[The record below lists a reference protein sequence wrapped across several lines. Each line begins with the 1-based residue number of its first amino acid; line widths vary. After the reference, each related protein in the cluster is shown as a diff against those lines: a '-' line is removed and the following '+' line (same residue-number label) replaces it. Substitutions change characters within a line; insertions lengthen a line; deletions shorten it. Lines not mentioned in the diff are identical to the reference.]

1 MYENRKCE
9 YCGEQFAK
17 NDDIVVCPDCGAPYH
32 RKCWEA
38 HGVCAHSA
46 EHGAEH
52 THEKEPAQQ
61 VENLPEEDF
70 IATVRSQMRAQ
81 KRETEADTGTHTS
94 ADKQYCENCGAKLIS
109 GDEYCVYCGHKQG
122 DPLTRATAKNANKD
136 PLGGFAPDEDFGGE
150 KAEDVALVVRSNAA
164 KMMPKLHKI
173 SEQKVKLSWSWP
185 SFFFGYLYYFFRKL
199 YKYGIIV
206 IMAQVLL
213 FNVLN
218 FVAGDPMGKS
228 MESIGK
234 VYSQYATQ
242 INDNALS
249 EKEYSELMQLSQKEL
264 IDSGILA
271 KSYAVLAAS
280 VLVTHVACALLFNYL
295 YLRHCTQTIE
305 RINRSADILGGMSRS
320 DFRLNLLAR
329 GGVSVFGILLGYFAK
344 MAIEQIVAFIM
355 SFFAG

>member
-1 MYENRKCE
+1 MYEDRKCE

-38 HGVCAHSA
+38 HGVCAHQA
-46 EHGAEH
+46 EHGKKAE
-52 THEKEPAQQ
+52 EAQPA
-61 VENLPEEDF
+61 VPLPETEDF
-70 IATVRSQMRAQ
+70 IAEIRSQIESEKQ
-81 KRETEADTGTHTS
+81 KTGVQTPDP
-94 ADKQYCENCGAKLIS
+94 AEKKQYCENCGAKLI
-109 GDEYCVYCGHKQG
+109 GDDEYCVYCGHKQG
-122 DPLTRATAKNANKD
+122 DPLTRTTAKNANKD
-136 PLGGFAPDEDFGGE
+136 PLGGFAPDDDFGGE
-150 KAEDVALVVRSNAA
+150 KAEDVALVVRNNAA

-249 EKEYSELMQLSQKEL
+249 EKEYAELMELSQKEL
-264 IDSGILA
+264 INSGILA

-305 RINRSADILGGMSRS
+305 RINRSADILGDMSRA

-329 GGVSVFGILLGYFAK
+329 GGVSIFGILLGYFAK

>member
-1 MYENRKCE
+1 MYEDRKCE

-38 HGVCAHSA
+38 HGVCAHQA
-46 EHGAEH
+46 EHGK
-52 THEKEPAQQ
+52 KEEVPQPAAPS
-61 VENLPEEDF
+61 PEPEDF
-70 IATVRSQMRAQ
+70 IAEIRSQIESEKQKTGAQ
-81 KRETEADTGTHTS
+81 TPDPAAK
-94 ADKQYCENCGAKLIS
+94 KQYCENCGAKLI
-109 GDEYCVYCGHKQG
+109 GDDEYCVYCGHKQG
-122 DPLTRATAKNANKD
+122 DPLTRATAKNANKA
-136 PLGGFAPDEDFGGE
+136 PLGGFAPDDDFGGE
-150 KAEDVALVVRSNAA
+150 KAEDVALVVRNNAA

-249 EKEYSELMQLSQKEL
+249 EKEYAELMNSRK
-264 IDSGILA
+264 
-271 KSYAVLAAS
+271 KS
-280 VLVTHVACALLFNYL
+280 
-295 YLRHCTQTIE
+295 
-305 RINRSADILGGMSRS
+305 
-320 DFRLNLLAR
+320 
-329 GGVSVFGILLGYFAK
+329 
-344 MAIEQIVAFIM
+344 
-355 SFFAG
+355 

>member
-1 MYENRKCE
+1 MYEDRKCE

-38 HGVCAHSA
+38 HGVCAHQA
-46 EHGAEH
+46 EHGKKAE
-52 THEKEPAQQ
+52 EAQPA
-61 VENLPEEDF
+61 VPLPETEDF
-70 IATVRSQMRAQ
+70 IGKIRSQIESEKQKTGAQ
-81 KRETEADTGTHTS
+81 TPAPAAK
-94 ADKQYCENCGAKLIS
+94 KQYCENCGAKLI
-109 GDEYCVYCGHKQG
+109 GDDEYCVYCAHKQG

-136 PLGGFAPDEDFGGE
+136 PLGGFAPDDDFGGE
-150 KAEDVALVVRSNAA
+150 KAEDVALVVRNNAA

-249 EKEYSELMQLSQKEL
+249 EKEYAELMELSQKEL

-305 RINRSADILGGMSRS
+305 RINRSADILGEMSRA

-329 GGVSVFGILLGYFAK
+329 GGVSIFGILLGYFAK

>member
-1 MYENRKCE
+1 MYEDRKCE

-38 HGVCAHSA
+38 HGVCAHRA
-46 EHGAEH
+46 EHGKKAE
-52 THEKEPAQQ
+52 EPQPASPS
-61 VENLPEEDF
+61 PEPEDF
-70 IATVRSQMRAQ
+70 IAEIRSQIEDEKQKTGAQ
-81 KRETEADTGTHTS
+81 TPDPAAK
-94 ADKQYCENCGAKLIS
+94 KQYCENCGAKLI
-109 GDEYCVYCGHKQG
+109 GDDEYCVYCAHKQG

-136 PLGGFAPDEDFGGE
+136 PLGGFAPDDDFGGE
-150 KAEDVALVVRSNAA
+150 KAEDVALVVRNNAA

-228 MESIGK
+228 MESIAK

-249 EKEYSELMQLSQKEL
+249 EKEYAELMELSQKEL

-305 RINRSADILGGMSRS
+305 RINRSADILGEMSRA

-355 SFFAG
+355 SFFAA